1 MLASVLRSC
10 CGTCFRKFGGVGG
23 YESLEASDDNR
34 VEDAEIHGKGG
45 YMYDPELKHS
55 EYTSVLL
62 NFDRAPNPDYRS
74 RSTGEIFR
82 GYESDCYS
90 NQVTSEKRSFSV
102 SFGYLNDRA
111 LYSTMSGSVDNVWT
125 SAADLRSEVHS
136 QVSDAFYSCKGSLFD
151 LAYYSDS
158 EDGSPA
164 NEGDCGECDQCNST
178 KHHEYSELEREE
190 WSSTPLVPKSAKWIQ
205 LS

>member
-10 CGTCFRKFGGVGG
+10 FGTCFRRFGGVGG
-23 YESLEASDDNR
+23 YESLENPSDNAP
-34 VEDAEIHGKGG
+34 VEDAEVHGKG
-45 YMYDPELKHS
+45 YMFDPTLKHN

-62 NFDRAPNPDYRS
+62 NFDRAPHPDYRS

-82 GYESDCYS
+82 GYEIE

-102 SFGYLNDRA
+102 SFGYLNDRQ
-111 LYSTMSGSVDNVWT
+111 LYGTLSDSVDNVWT
-125 SAADLRSEVHS
+125 SAADLRSE
-136 QVSDAFYSCKGSLFD
+136 VSDAFYSCKGSLFD

-158 EDGSPA
+158 EDGSPPHDQ
-164 NEGDCGECDQCNST
+164 ECGECEQCGVN
-178 KHHEYSELEREE
+178 KHHEYNELEREE

>member
-10 CGTCFRKFGGVGG
+10 FGTCFRRFGGVGG
-23 YESLEASDDNR
+23 YESLENPSEDAR
-34 VEDAEIHGKGG
+34 VEDAEIHGKAG
-45 YMYDPELKHS
+45 YMFDPELKHN

-82 GYESDCYS
+82 GYEIE
-90 NQVTSEKRSFSV
+90 NTVTSEKRSFSM
-102 SFGYLNDRA
+102 SIGYLNDRQ
-111 LYSTMSGSVDNVWT
+111 LYNSLSGSVDNVWT
-125 SAADLRSEVHS
+125 SAADLRSE
-136 QVSDAFYSCKGSLFD
+136 VSDAFYSCKGSLFD

-158 EDGSPA
+158 EDGSPPC
-164 NEGDCGECDQCNST
+164 DQECDQCGIE
-178 KHHEYSELEREE
+178 KHHDYSELERDE

>member
-10 CGTCFRKFGGVGG
+10 FGTCFRKFGGVGG

-55 EYTSVLL
+55 EYIQ
-62 NFDRAPNPDYRS
+62 
-74 RSTGEIFR
+74 IFR
-82 GYESDCYS
+82 GYEPDCYS

-111 LYSTMSGSVDNVWT
+111 LYSTLSGSVDNVWT

-158 EDGSPA
+158 EDGSPG
-164 NEGDCGECDQCNST
+164 NEGDYGECEQCNSN

-190 WSSTPLVPKSAKWIQ
+190 WNSTPLVPKSAKWIQ